1 MGQEETLG
9 GYIRRLLTER
19 GMSMREASMQAGLA
33 PETISQILRRGVTTR
48 PRADT
53 LLAIAEALA
62 GDYARMLEL
71 AGYMQEGAEDT
82 LRDAVLQRKIARL
95 AQVLA
100 GLPLEL
106 KYRMADEIII
116 QAEAARA
123 VYEAAMQYHDER
135 QGDG

>member
-1 MGQEETLG
+1 METSESLG
-9 GYIRRLLTER
+9 GYIRRLLEER

-33 PETISQILRRGVTTR
+33 PETISQILRRGQRTK

-53 LLAIAEALA
+53 LLAIAEAVG
-62 GDYARMLEL
+62 GDYARMLAL
-71 AGYMQEGAEDT
+71 AGYLQEGAEDV
-82 LRDAVLQRKIARL
+82 LRDAVLRRKIERL

-123 VYEAAMQYHDER
+123 VYEAAAQYHDEH
-135 QGDG
+135 QGER